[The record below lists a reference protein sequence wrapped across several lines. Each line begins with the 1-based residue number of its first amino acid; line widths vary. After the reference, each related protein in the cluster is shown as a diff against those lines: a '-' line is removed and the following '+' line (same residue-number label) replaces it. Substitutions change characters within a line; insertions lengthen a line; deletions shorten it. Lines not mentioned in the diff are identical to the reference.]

1 MKPPFKTFLFLF
13 LILVTAIGFAQNHAI
28 SGFAADI
35 DGQPVAFANVILM
48 KVADSSIVKGVST
61 NDKGFFLLD
70 KLASDAYLLKL
81 SYLGFND
88 DYQSVLVDQVLDL
101 GVIVLYES
109 SEALDEVNI
118 VVKKPTLRKEADR
131 LVFNVEN
138 TALIEGNIFDL
149 LKSTPGVLVMDTN
162 IQVKNSTP
170 TVYINDKKVQL
181 SSQELVQLLE
191 SSSANSIKSVEVITN
206 PSAKYDAESGAV
218 INIVMSKNLVTG
230 YRGNV
235 FTNFTQGV
243 FPRYDAGMSH
253 FFKNDK
259 IDFFANYT
267 YSHDKINRGQEDVIN
282 YLDGAG
288 NINETFKSE
297 TNRNTWSRTHNF
309 NFNLDYNIDEKNTLS
324 LSSNVLVL
332 PYFEYKINNNTNVF
346 DANQSLDYYFDANN
360 LSNDDKYNLG
370 FDLDYVHKFDKA
382 GEKLSANAHFTTYNY
397 NRNQNVKSNY
407 FDSDDSFLATT
418 AFRTDN
424 HQDTEI
430 FTAKVDYN
438 LPIDETTNLEIG
450 AKGSNIKSASNITQF
465 AIVNGTETIDP
476 NNTNA
481 FDYDETIYAG
491 YVNFSKDWEKLNL
504 TTGMRAEK
512 TMVEGLSV
520 YDNVTNT
527 QDYLEW
533 FPTASLNYT
542 FSDNFSLYTNY
553 KRSIARPDY
562 QSLNPFQ
569 FYLNDVTIVS
579 GNPNLKPVIV
589 DNVVLGTSLAQ
600 GVYTF
605 EAYYKSY
612 SNNIFELPLQDNVN
626 NILTYTPLNLDKTVE
641 YGIDFITYFNVVDTW
656 SVYFATSFFNAE
668 DQGQIDGSEFKKD
681 LWSNYSVVSNDISFL
696 KDRSLNVNFTLVY
709 LSKSIS
715 GFREINEILM
725 SNLSL
730 SKKILK
736 DKATISLAISD
747 LFNTQDFNIRSRYLN
762 QNNSTFFDQDTRTIK
777 LGFRYTFGNTNL
789 ETNQRQVTEEE
800 TERLEKKQN

>member
-1 MKPPFKTFLFLF
+1 MS
-13 LILVTAIGFAQNHAI
+13 FAQNYAI
-28 SGFAADI
+28 SGFADDI
-35 DGQPVAFANVILM
+35 DGHPIAFANVILM
-48 KVADSSIVKGVST
+48 KAADSSVVKGVST
-61 NDKGFFLLD
+61 NDKGFFLLE
-70 KLASDAYLLKL
+70 KLAPDDYLLKL
-81 SYLGFND
+81 SYLGFTD
-88 DYQSVLVDQVLDL
+88 VYKSVLVD
-101 GVIVLYES
+101 GVIDIGIIVLYES
-109 SEALDEVNI
+109 SEELDEVSII
-118 VVKKPTLRKEADR
+118 VKTPTLRKEADR

-149 LKSTPGVLVMDTN
+149 LKSTPGVLVMDNN

-170 TVYINDKKVQL
+170 TVYINDKKVHL
-181 SSQELVQLLE
+181 SSEELVQLLE

-235 FTNFTQGV
+235 FGNFTQGV

-282 YLDGAG
+282 YLDGSN
-288 NINETFKSE
+288 NIDQTFKSE

-309 NFNLDYNIDEKNTLS
+309 NFNFDYNINEKNTLS

-346 DANQSLDYYFDANN
+346 DANQNLDYYFDANN

-370 FDLDYVHKFDKA
+370 FDLDYVHKFEKA

-424 HQDTEI
+424 LQDTEI
-430 FTAKVDYN
+430 YTAKVDYN
-438 LPIDETTNLEIG
+438 LPIDDASNLEIG
-450 AKGSNIKSASNITQF
+450 VKGSNIQSASNITQF
-465 AIVNGTETIDP
+465 DIVNGTETIDP

-491 YVNFSKDWEKLNL
+491 YVNFSKDWEKLSL
-504 TTGMRAEK
+504 QTGLRAEK
-512 TMVEGLSV
+512 TLVEGLSV
-520 YDNVTNT
+520 FDNVTNT

-553 KRSIARPDY
+553 KRSIGRPDY

-569 FYLNDVTIVS
+569 FYLNDVTIVA

-589 DNVVLGTSLAQ
+589 DNVVLGTSLGQ
-600 GVYTF
+600 GVYTV
-605 EAYYKSY
+605 EAYYKAY

-641 YGIDFITYFNVVDTW
+641 YGIDFITYFNVIDTW

-681 LWSNYSVVSNDISFL
+681 LWSNYTVLSNDMTFL
-696 KDRSLNVNFTLVY
+696 KDRSLTANFTLVY

-715 GFREINEILM
+715 GFREVNEILM
-725 SNLSL
+725 SNLSI

-736 DKATISLAISD
+736 NKGTISLVVSD
-747 LFNTQDFNIRSRYLN
+747 LFNTQNFNVSSRYLN
-762 QNNSTFFDQDTRTIK
+762 QNNSTYFDQDTRTIK
-777 LGFRYTFGNTNL
+777 LGFRYKFGNTNL

>member
-1 MKPPFKTFLFLF
+1 MKRPFKTFLFLS
-13 LILVTAIGFAQNHAI
+13 LILVTAMGFAQNHAI
-28 SGFAADI
+28 SGFAEDI
-35 DGQPVAFANVILM
+35 DGRPVAFANVILM
-48 KVADSSIVKGVST
+48 KVADSSVVKGVST

-70 KLASDAYLLKL
+70 KLESGSYLLKI

-88 DYQSVLVDQVLDL
+88 DYKSLLVDQVMDL
-101 GVIVLYES
+101 GIIVLYES
-109 SEALDEVNI
+109 SEELDEVSI
-118 VVKKPTLRKEADR
+118 IVKKPTLRKEADR

-138 TALIEGNIFDL
+138 TALIEGNMFDV
-149 LKSTPGVLVMDTN
+149 LKSTPGVLVMDNN

-170 TVYINDKKVQL
+170 TVYINDKKVHL
-181 SSQELVQLLE
+181 SSEELVQLLE

-235 FTNFTQGV
+235 FANFTQGV

-259 IDFFANYT
+259 VDFFANYT

-288 NINETFKSE
+288 NINEIFKSE

-309 NFNLDYNIDEKNTLS
+309 NFNLDYNINEKNTLS

-346 DANQSLDYYFDANN
+346 EANQNLDYYFDANN

-370 FDLDYVHKFDKA
+370 FDLNYVHQFEKS

-407 FDSDDSFLATT
+407 FDSDNSFLATN

-430 FTAKVDYN
+430 YTAKLDYN
-438 LPIDETTNLEIG
+438 LPIDEATNLEIG
-450 AKGSNIKSASNITQF
+450 AKGSNINSASNITQF
-465 AIVNGTETIDP
+465 DIVNGTETIDP

-504 TTGMRAEK
+504 TTGLRAEK

-553 KRSIARPDY
+553 KRSIGRPDY

-569 FYLNDVTIVS
+569 FYLNDVTIVV

-589 DNVVLGTSLAQ
+589 DNVVLGTSLGQ
-600 GVYTF
+600 GVYTI
-605 EAYYKSY
+605 EAYYKTY

-668 DQGQIDGSEFKKD
+668 DQGQIEGSDFKKD

-715 GFREINEILM
+715 GFREVNEMLM

-730 SKKILK
+730 SKTILK
-736 DKATISLAISD
+736 DKATISLAVSD

-762 QNNSTFFDQDTRTIK
+762 QNNSTYFDQDTWTIK
-777 LGFRYTFGNTNL
+777 LGFRYKFGNTNL

>member
-1 MKPPFKTFLFLF
+1 M
-13 LILVTAIGFAQNHAI
+13 GFAQNHAI
-28 SGFAADI
+28 SGFAEDI
-35 DGQPVAFANVILM
+35 DGRPVAFANVILM
-48 KVADSSIVKGVST
+48 KVADSSVVKGVST

-70 KLASDAYLLKL
+70 KLESGSYLLKI

-88 DYQSVLVDQVLDL
+88 DYKSLLVDQVMDL
-101 GVIVLYES
+101 GIIVLYES
-109 SEALDEVNI
+109 SEELDEVSI
-118 VVKKPTLRKEADR
+118 IVKKPTLRKEADR

-138 TALIEGNIFDL
+138 TALIEGNMFDV
-149 LKSTPGVLVMDTN
+149 LKSTPGVLVMDNN

-170 TVYINDKKVQL
+170 TVYINDKKVHL
-181 SSQELVQLLE
+181 SSEELVQLLE

-235 FTNFTQGV
+235 FANFTQGV

-259 IDFFANYT
+259 VDFFANYT

-288 NINETFKSE
+288 NINEIFKSE

-309 NFNLDYNIDEKNTLS
+309 NFNLDYNINEKNTLS

-346 DANQSLDYYFDANN
+346 EANQNLDYYFDANN

-370 FDLDYVHKFDKA
+370 FDLNYVHQFEKS

-407 FDSDDSFLATT
+407 FDSDNSFLATN

-430 FTAKVDYN
+430 YTAKLDYN
-438 LPIDETTNLEIG
+438 LPIDEATNLEIG
-450 AKGSNIKSASNITQF
+450 AKGSNINSASNITQF
-465 AIVNGTETIDP
+465 DIVNGTETIDP

-504 TTGMRAEK
+504 TTGLRAEK

-553 KRSIARPDY
+553 KRSIGRPDY

-569 FYLNDVTIVS
+569 FYLNDVTIVV

-589 DNVVLGTSLAQ
+589 DNVVLGTSLGQ
-600 GVYTF
+600 GVYTI
-605 EAYYKSY
+605 EAYYKTY

-668 DQGQIDGSEFKKD
+668 DQGQIEGSDFKKD

-715 GFREINEILM
+715 GFREVNEMLM

-730 SKKILK
+730 SKTILK
-736 DKATISLAISD
+736 DKATISLAVSD

-762 QNNSTFFDQDTRTIK
+762 QNNSTYFDQDTWTIK
-777 LGFRYTFGNTNL
+777 LGFRYKFGNTNL

>member
-1 MKPPFKTFLFLF
+1 MKRPFKTFLFLTI
-13 LILVTAIGFAQNHAI
+13 ILVTSMSFAQNYAI
-28 SGFAADI
+28 SGFADDI
-35 DGQPVAFANVILM
+35 DGHPIAFANVILM
-48 KVADSSIVKGVST
+48 KAADSSVVKGVST
-61 NDKGFFLLD
+61 NDKGFFLLE
-70 KLASDAYLLKL
+70 KLAPDDYLLKL
-81 SYLGFND
+81 SYLGFTD
-88 DYQSVLVDQVLDL
+88 VYKSVLVD
-101 GVIVLYES
+101 GVIDIGIIVLYES
-109 SEALDEVNI
+109 SEELDEVSII
-118 VVKKPTLRKEADR
+118 VKTPTLRKEADR

-149 LKSTPGVLVMDTN
+149 LKSTPGVLVMDNN

-170 TVYINDKKVQL
+170 TVYINDKKVHL
-181 SSQELVQLLE
+181 SSEELVQLLE

-235 FTNFTQGV
+235 FGNFTQGV

-282 YLDGAG
+282 YLDGSN
-288 NINETFKSE
+288 NIDQTFKSE

-309 NFNLDYNIDEKNTLS
+309 NFNFDYNINEKNTLS

-346 DANQSLDYYFDANN
+346 DANQNLDYYFDANN

-370 FDLDYVHKFDKA
+370 FDLDYVHKFEKA

-424 HQDTEI
+424 LQDTEI
-430 FTAKVDYN
+430 YTAKVDYN
-438 LPIDETTNLEIG
+438 LPIDDASNLEIG
-450 AKGSNIKSASNITQF
+450 VKGSNIQSASNITQF
-465 AIVNGTETIDP
+465 DIVNGTETIDP

-491 YVNFSKDWEKLNL
+491 YVNFSKDWEKLSL
-504 TTGMRAEK
+504 QTGLRAEK
-512 TMVEGLSV
+512 TLVEGLSV
-520 YDNVTNT
+520 FDNVTNT

-553 KRSIARPDY
+553 KRSIGRPDY

-569 FYLNDVTIVS
+569 FYLNDVTIVA

-589 DNVVLGTSLAQ
+589 DNVVLGTSLGQ
-600 GVYTF
+600 GVYTV
-605 EAYYKSY
+605 EAYYKAY

-641 YGIDFITYFNVVDTW
+641 YGIDFITYFNVIDTW

-681 LWSNYSVVSNDISFL
+681 LWSNYTVLSNDMTFL
-696 KDRSLNVNFTLVY
+696 KDRSLTANFTLVY

-715 GFREINEILM
+715 GFREVNEILM
-725 SNLSL
+725 SNLSI

-736 DKATISLAISD
+736 NKGTISLVVSD
-747 LFNTQDFNIRSRYLN
+747 LFNTQNFNVSSRYLN
-762 QNNSTFFDQDTRTIK
+762 QNNSTYFDQDTRTIK
-777 LGFRYTFGNTNL
+777 LGFRYKFGNTNL